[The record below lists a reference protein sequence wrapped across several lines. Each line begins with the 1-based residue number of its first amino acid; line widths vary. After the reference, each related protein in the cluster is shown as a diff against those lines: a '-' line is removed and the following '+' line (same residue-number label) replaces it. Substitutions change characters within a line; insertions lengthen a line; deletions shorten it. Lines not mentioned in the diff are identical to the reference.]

1 MTDLIED
8 MARAI
13 KLFGPPSFE
22 GAARACLSIV
32 CARLRNPDEGLLN
45 AVSEWHGMNDVQPAP
60 IGECKLVLRAL
71 ADYLEG
77 KGK

>member
-1 MTDLIED
+1 MTDLVED

-22 GAARACLSIV
+22 GAAQACLSIV
-32 CARLRNPDEGLLN
+32 CARLREPDEGLLRVAHEN
-45 AVSEWHGMNDVQPAP
+45 SLCRKWPDDARD
-60 IGECKLVLRAL
+60 LLRAL